1 MFCTKSENCIN
12 IDYTY
17 CGPNQAFS
25 VIDYFII
32 SRCLSPLI
40 AVYKTISSMSNISD
54 HVPLFL
60 DVEWHSPKITNI
72 FHPNTDQIPNP
83 LWARATQAQIEH
95 YQPILVYLFIK
106 HCWTLYRIV
115 MQGFLLFCFF
125 SYN

>member
-25 VIDYFII
+25 VIDHFII
-32 SRCLSPLI
+32 SRCLSSSI
-40 AVYKTISSMSNISD
+40 AVYKTISSMGNISD

-72 FHPNTDQIPNP
+72 FDPITDQIPNP
-83 LWARATQAQIEH
+83 LWGRATQAQVEH
-95 YQPILVYLFIK
+95 YQSRLDLYLSN
-106 HCWTLYRIV
+106 IV
-115 MQGFLLFCFF
+115 VQYTALLCKD
-125 SYN
+125 Y